1 MSNVRP
7 AMSVSEHIDYDVQF
21 MREYFRQLFVFA
33 EAAGAKTLVP
43 EFTEG
48 GTSAAFLS
56 TGVSH
61 LVRPDMVCNV
71 YSLVDYWLA
80 NLCKHYQQ
88 RGRLSVTFD
97 DFRKTERK
105 SNDLQRY
112 RKYLTKVASLDLTL
126 AQDSFRHL
134 NALREVRNCLVH
146 SGGHVP
152 EKRRQVIAQIPGIE
166 LHMSL
171 VVVSESF
178 IWESLTHASQYL
190 QAVAQA

>member
-1 MSNVRP
+1 MG
-7 AMSVSEHIDYDVQF
+7 VSEHIDYDVHF

-33 EAAGAKTLVP
+33 ESAGAKTLAP
-43 EFTEG
+43 ELTAG
-48 GTSAAFLS
+48 GTSAVFLS

-61 LVRPDMVCNV
+61 LVRPDMVCNI

-97 DFRKTERK
+97 DFRKRERR

-112 RKYLTKVASLDLTL
+112 RKYLTNVASLDLTL

-134 NALREVRNCLVH
+134 NALREVRNCLVQN
-146 SGGHVP
+146 GGRVP
-152 EKRRQVIAQIPGIE
+152 EKKREAIAQIPGIE

-171 VVVSESF
+171 VIVSESF
-178 IWESLTHASQYL
+178 IWESLAHASHYL
-190 QAVAQA
+190 QTVAQA